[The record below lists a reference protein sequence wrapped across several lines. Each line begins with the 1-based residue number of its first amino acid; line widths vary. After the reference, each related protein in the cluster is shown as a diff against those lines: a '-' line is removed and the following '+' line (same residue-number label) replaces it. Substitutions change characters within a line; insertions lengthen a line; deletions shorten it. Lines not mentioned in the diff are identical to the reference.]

1 MSYRSL
7 SHRSGETCRIAFW
20 KRSTSAAACVEKQPI
35 CYICVAC
42 RRVYTHFHLESQLNS
57 KTQSY
62 YYVRST
68 IYMFR
73 LYNYMN

>member
-57 KTQSY
+57 DTE
-62 YYVRST
+62 
-68 IYMFR
+68 FR
-73 LYNYMN
+73 VYSSLQQQPD